1 MCGIQLVESYI
12 MLPTNIN
19 PPCITTVGRGTGEK
33 YLFPSLLRLVSS
45 CLVSS
50 HRLEPLLDSFSTV
63 SSSAAAAAALPVINS
78 SSAQLAAA
86 PPLIPGYLCLPK
98 KRHKNNTQPA
108 SQPASPKSLVSA
120 GVVSPLARPQG
131 PLLKNWPPPS
141 PPRSPF
147 HHLISVVFFS
157 FLLLFFFFFFSSSS
171 LLPLSVARA
180 ALTSSTDT
188 GGRPKQHQQ
197 PVDPR

>member
-63 SSSAAAAAALPVINS
+63 SSSAAAAALPVINS

-86 PPLIPGYLCLPK
+86 PPLDPWISLSARL
-98 KRHKNNTQPA
+98 PA
-108 SQPASPKSLVSA
+108 SAHPHIPVPVQ
-120 GVVSPLARPQG
+120 
-131 PLLKNWPPPS
+131 
-141 PPRSPF
+141 
-147 HHLISVVFFS
+147 
-157 FLLLFFFFFFSSSS
+157 SSSS
-171 LLPLSVARA
+171 ACPRDNRGLN
-180 ALTSSTDT
+180 STIEQCHAS
-188 GGRPKQHQQ
+188 GKYA
-197 PVDPR
+197 